1 MIPLYYISMALLR
14 ILLCSFLFVHATPVL
29 AQTPPP
35 APGTA
40 IPVPNTPLSLIT
52 NSAQWRLEQ
61 VSADHLHLTGQV
73 EIETDSGTKFFAD
86 EIDIFSSPTLRL
98 IATGNVVFTNADGRI
113 AAERVEFDVA
123 DGTGT
128 FYQASGILSL
138 GATADRAQFGG
149 QEPNIYF
156 YGDTIERLNARSYRL
171 TRGGFSTCVQPTP
184 RWEVTSKSVVI
195 NMDDYAIARNILL
208 RVKGV
213 PLMYLP
219 ILYYPIKDGD
229 RATGFLLPTYGAS
242 SLRGQSVS
250 NAFFWAIG
258 RSQDATFF
266 HDWFTNTGQGAGA
279 EYRYVS
285 GGASYGTFRFYGLDQ
300 HQSEFRQS
308 GKVAILPEQS
318 SYQFNGTG
326 RQAIG
331 TSVRLH
337 ERIDYTSSLITQQ
350 LYQQNLYQASNATRT
365 IETGLAGTWGGL
377 ATSALFQR
385 TETFTGADTSQ
396 LYGGTPRVTVSVAPQ
411 RLFGLPIYGSVT
423 NDFGYLPNR
432 QITKGQV
439 TSDTSLGRFD
449 VLPTLR
455 AALSRLSFLTFNTS
469 LSYRTTYYT
478 RSADRTG
485 RVTEES
491 VTRRYFSLRSD
502 VVGPVFAKIWD
513 TPGSGFS
520 ERMKHL
526 IEPTFALEYVPTI
539 SNSAGIPTLTDST
552 DVVPGGA
559 TRLTY
564 GVNNRLLYRARTLDD
579 TAGSTIQFLV
589 VGVQQTF
596 YLTPNASLNDTQYV
610 STSFR
615 PKAVDVSDVAFNIK
629 VTPSARFDSTTRFE
643 YDLQGG
649 GLHVMTTGTTAQ
661 LGQSSTTIN
670 YSRYHR
676 TPTSK
681 SESSLSWSTALNL
694 LEGRARGAY
703 ALAWDIGRAG
713 ILSQT
718 IGISYLAQCCG
729 IQADFQKFKYPVASA
744 NFPIAS
750 DRRFNVSFVLAGLG
764 TFSNFFGAFGGLM
777 GAGS

>member
-1 MIPLYYISMALLR
+1 MAILR
-14 ILLCSFLFVHATPVL
+14 LLLCSFLCVYTAPAL
-29 AQTPPP
+29 AQTP

-40 IPVPNTPLSLIT
+40 IPVPNTPLSLIS

-61 VSADHLHLTGQV
+61 ISADHVRLTGQV
-73 EIETDSGTKFFAD
+73 EIDTGSGMQFFAD

-98 IATGNVVFTNADGRI
+98 VASGNVVFTNPEGRI
-113 AAERVEFDVA
+113 AAERAEFDIA
-123 DGTGT
+123 EGTGT

-138 GATADRAQFGG
+138 GATMDLAQFGG
-149 QEPNIYF
+149 QEPDVYF
-156 YGDTIERLNARSYRL
+156 YGDTIEKISTRSYRL
-171 TRGGFSTCVQPTP
+171 TNGGFTTCVQPTP
-184 RWEVTSKSVVI
+184 RWEVTSDSVVI
-195 NMDDYAIARNILL
+195 NLNSYAIARNILL

-219 ILYYPIKDGD
+219 ILYYPIKEGD
-229 RATGFLLPTYGAS
+229 RATGFLLPTYGS
-242 SLRGQSVS
+242 STLRGQALS
-250 NAFFWAIG
+250 NGFFWAIG

-266 HDWFTNTGQGAGA
+266 HDWFTRTGQGAGA
-279 EYRYVS
+279 EYRYVAS
-285 GGASYGTFRFYGLDQ
+285 GGSYGTFRFYGLNQ
-300 HQSEFRQS
+300 REAEFRQS
-308 GKVAILPEQS
+308 GTVAILPAQS
-318 SYQFNGTG
+318 SYQFSGTG

-337 ERIDYTSSLITQQ
+337 QRLDYTSSLVTQQ

-377 ATSALFQR
+377 TTSALFQR

-396 LYGGTPRVTVSVAPQ
+396 LYGGTPRVTASIAPQ
-411 RLFGLPIYGSVT
+411 RLFGLPVYGSVT

-432 QITKGQV
+432 QITNGTV
-439 TSDTSLGRFD
+439 TSDRSLARLD

-469 LSYRTTYYT
+469 LSYRTTYYS
-478 RSADRTG
+478 RSADLAG

-491 VTRRYFSLRSD
+491 VTRRYISLRSD
-502 VVGPVFAKIWD
+502 VVGPVLSKIWD

-552 DVVPGGA
+552 DVIPGGA

-564 GVNNRLLYRARTLDD
+564 GVNNRLLYRARTLDGS
-579 TAGSTIQFLV
+579 AGSTIQFLT

-610 STSFR
+610 SSSFR
-615 PKAVDVSDVAFNIK
+615 PKAVDVSDVAFNVK
-629 VTPSARFDSTTRFE
+629 VTPSARFDSTTRLE
-643 YDLQGG
+643 YNLQGE
-649 GLHVMTTGTTAQ
+649 GLHVVTTGTTAQ
-661 LGQSSTTIN
+661 LGLSSTTIN
-670 YSRYHR
+670 YSRYR
-676 TPTSK
+676 RRPEAK
-681 SESSLSWSTALNL
+681 PESSLSWSTALNL

-703 ALAWDIGRAG
+703 ALTWDIGRAG

-718 IGISYLAQCCG
+718 VGISYLAQCCG
-729 IQADFQKFKYPVASA
+729 IQADFQKFKYPQARA
-744 NFPIAS
+744 DFPIAS

>member
-1 MIPLYYISMALLR
+1 MVLSR
-14 ILLCSFLFVHATPVL
+14 ILLCSFLCVYTAPAL
-29 AQTPPP
+29 AQTP

-40 IPVPNTPLSLIT
+40 IPVPNTPLSLIS

-61 VSADHLHLTGQV
+61 ISADHVRLTGQV
-73 EIETDSGTKFFAD
+73 EIDTGSGMQFFAD

-98 IATGNVVFTNADGRI
+98 VASGNVVFTNPEGRI
-113 AAERVEFDVA
+113 AAERAEFDIV

-138 GATADRAQFGG
+138 GAAMDLAQFGG
-149 QEPNIYF
+149 QEPDVYF
-156 YGDTIERLNARSYRL
+156 YGDTIEKISTRSYRL
-171 TRGGFSTCVQPTP
+171 TNGGFTTCVQPTP
-184 RWEVTSKSVVI
+184 RWEVTSDSVVI
-195 NMDDYAIARNILL
+195 NLNSYAIARNILL

-219 ILYYPIKDGD
+219 ILYYPIKEDD
-229 RATGFLLPTYGAS
+229 RATGFLLPTYGS
-242 SLRGQSVS
+242 STLRGQALS
-250 NAFFWAIG
+250 NGFFWAIG

-266 HDWFTNTGQGAGA
+266 HDWFTKTGQGAGA
-279 EYRYVS
+279 EYRYVAN
-285 GGASYGTFRFYGLDQ
+285 GGSYGTFQFYGLNQ
-300 HQSEFRQS
+300 REAEFRQS
-308 GKVAILPEQS
+308 GTVAILPAQS

-331 TSVRLH
+331 TTVRLH
-337 ERIDYTSSLITQQ
+337 ERIDYTSSLVTQQ
-350 LYQQNLYQASNATRT
+350 LYQQNVIQATNATRT
-365 IETGLAGTWGGL
+365 IEAGLAGTWGGFT
-377 ATSALFQR
+377 TSALFQR
-385 TETFTGADTSQ
+385 TETFTGAETSQ
-396 LYGGTPRVTVSVAPQ
+396 LYGGTPRVTASIAPQ
-411 RLFGLPIYGSVT
+411 RLFGLPIYGSVA

-432 QITKGQV
+432 QITKGTV
-439 TSDTSLGRFD
+439 TSDRSLARLD

-469 LSYRTTYYT
+469 LSYRTTYFS
-478 RSADRTG
+478 RSADLAG
-485 RVTEES
+485 RVSERS
-491 VTRRYFSLRSD
+491 VTRRVISLRSD
-502 VVGPVFAKIWD
+502 VVGPVLAKIWD

-552 DVVPGGA
+552 DVIPGGA

-564 GVNNRLLYRARTLDD
+564 GVNNRLLYRARTLDGS
-579 TAGSTIQFLV
+579 AGSTIQFLTL
-589 VGVQQTF
+589 GVQQTA

-610 STSFR
+610 SSSFR
-615 PKAVDVSDVAFNIK
+615 PKAVDVSDVAFNVK
-629 VTPSARFDSTTRFE
+629 VTPSARFDSTTRLE
-643 YDLQGG
+643 YNLQGE
-649 GLHVMTTGTTAQ
+649 GLHVVTTGTTAQ

-670 YSRYHR
+670 YSRYR
-676 TPTSK
+676 RRPEAK
-681 SESSLSWSTALNL
+681 PESSLSWSTALNL

-703 ALAWDIGRAG
+703 ALTWDIGRAG

-718 IGISYLAQCCG
+718 VGISYLAQCCG
-729 IQADFQKFKYPVASA
+729 IQADFQKFKYPQARA
-744 NFPIAS
+744 DFPIAS